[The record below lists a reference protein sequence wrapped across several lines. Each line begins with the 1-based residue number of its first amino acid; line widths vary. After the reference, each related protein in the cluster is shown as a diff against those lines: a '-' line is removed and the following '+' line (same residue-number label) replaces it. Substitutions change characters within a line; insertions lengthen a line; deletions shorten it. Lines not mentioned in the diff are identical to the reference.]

1 LVNSSF
7 VAQTNAVSITEAPA
21 LTQQVR
27 LRIYQHF
34 ADTAFPPVVEQLMA
48 EFGLSRAEVVRTLDE
63 LAAARHVALVPGTS
77 RILMAWPFS
86 AVATP
91 FVARANGQRY
101 FANCSWDAIALH
113 ALLGSDV
120 AVESACHHCAR
131 PINVDLAAGQVTRV
145 EPATS
150 VVFFALPPSQWW
162 TDIVNTCSNTMVFFC
177 STDHRDASELCA
189 AADQTATLSP
199 DQALALSGPLYSRRL
214 SIDFE
219 RPTRE
224 ELMQTFESAGL
235 SGPYWS
241 L

>member
-1 LVNSSF
+1 MP
-7 VAQTNAVSITEAPA
+7 TTDAPTLA
-21 LTQQVR
+21 QQVR

-34 ADTAFPPVVEQLMA
+34 AEHAVPPVVEQLMA
-48 EFGLSRAEVVRTLDE
+48 EFSLSRGAVGEVLRE
-63 LAAARHVALVPGTS
+63 LVAARHVALVPGTS

-113 ALLGSDV
+113 ALFESDV
-120 AVESACHHCAR
+120 AIESACHHCAR
-131 PINVDLAAGQVTRV
+131 TINVDLSAGRVTRV

-189 AADQTATLSP
+189 AADQTATLSA
-199 DQALALSGPLYSRRL
+199 DQTLALSGPLYSRRL
-214 SIDFE
+214 AIDFA
-219 RPTRE
+219 RPSRE
-224 ELMQTFESAGL
+224 ELIALFASLDLTS
-235 SGPYWS
+235 PYWS
-241 L
+241 I